1 MKGGRRIH
9 RAADNDRLE
18 GMACSAVPEKKGIR
32 MRVRFFTV
40 LTALALAVAV
50 VAAFGT
56 GAGARPA
63 PKPSA
68 VHHGKAQVGV
78 RPHGVAKVLYDQNS
92 DDNGIGIS
100 SQDFEASFDAFDAQG
115 ADNFKIKQTLTKVN
129 EVVVTGVYFNGSGPA
144 ASVNVTF
151 YKNSG
156 GAPGSVSAAFTG
168 LAYTDLGFGSFDV
181 KTPTLKLKKGT
192 YWVSV
197 QARMDFS
204 AGGQWGWETRNTQKG
219 APAMWQNPGDGFGT
233 GCTTYNVLTT
243 CIAAGEG
250 PDFMFTIKGKV
261 VTP

>member
-1 MKGGRRIH
+1 
-9 RAADNDRLE
+9 
-18 GMACSAVPEKKGIR
+18 

-63 PKPSA
+63 PKPAA
-68 VHHGKAQVGV
+68 VHHGKAAAGV
-78 RPHGVAKVLYDQNS
+78 RPHSVGKVLYDQNNN
-92 DDNGIGIS
+92 DAGVGIV
-100 SQDFEASFDAFDAQG
+100 SQNFEAAFDIYDSQG
-115 ADNFKIKQTLTKVN
+115 ADTVKIKQTLVKAN

-144 ASVNVTF
+144 TSVNVTF

-156 GAPGSVSAAFTG
+156 GLPGGTSASYTG
-168 LAYTDLGFGSFDV
+168 LAYTDLSGFGSFDI
-181 KTPTLKLKKGT
+181 KFPTLKLKKGT

-197 QARMDFS
+197 QANMDFGS
-204 AGGQWGWETRNTQKG
+204 GGEWGWETTSIQHG
-219 APAMWQNPGDGFGT
+219 TAAVWQNPGNGFST
-233 GCTTYNVLTT
+233 GCTTYANMQG
-243 CIAAGEG
+243 CIGALGEG